1 MAHQLE
7 VLFVTPGAALGV
19 FGLVIIAIISGQD
32 RPEDA
37 ERAVEE
43 IRKLRRSTHTKEL
56 HYVYVVTEHASMPGA
71 KTRQIAAALPTLTG
85 SFTGVHEGEGFRASV
100 VRAVV
105 TGIGMVTGSMPAV
118 TTTTREAAAKL
129 AAMHP
134 SVGPAED
141 LRIAIERLRRA
152 ALAAE

>member
-1 MAHQLE
+1 M
-7 VLFVTPGAALGV
+7 
-19 FGLVIIAIISGQD
+19 
-32 RPEDA
+32 
-37 ERAVEE
+37 EE

-56 HYVYVVTEHASMPGA
+56 HYVDVVTEHASMPGA